1 MKHKKPTRVAVL
13 ACGLAF
19 TLIAA
24 VSGSKDVSA
33 SKITVTS
40 TTVASKTK
48 TTVASKTTKTT
59 VASKKTAAASKKT
72 TTTTAVAAPVAAPK
86 EIRLADIFPNAS
98 FAVRYAAMGIGA
110 FDKVEKQFG
119 LKINITEAAAPR
131 DTLLTM
137 VGGQADV
144 SVSSL
149 IPYLQVEQGGQH
161 VAGTFAPFLGGG
173 GVLVGLKKYE
183 ADRGTNLAKY
193 KGSIMGYTREGS
205 NSQLLLQLACENS
218 GMVWADQK
226 KIALAFGATTAAL
239 PLLQAGKVDLIAT
252 DPTTAVAAIDAGV
265 AYLVLNFNDP
275 KTATSLVGYQIG
287 TVYAF
292 NQSFVDKYP
301 EVTAAFTAA
310 LGKGLQAINA
320 VGDDAAKVLALF
332 PASIQKQLADG
343 WAKQWALVAPGI
355 MGTDGS
361 IPQKYIDETVRFG
374 VKTGQLTPAQS
385 ATDVVSAVIDNS
397 FIQKYLRG

>member
-1 MKHKKPTRVAVL
+1 MNQRKKPTRMAAL
-13 ACGLAF
+13 ACGLVF

-33 SKITVTS
+33 SKMTVTS

-48 TTVASKTTKTT
+48 TTIASKKTTKTT
-59 VASKKTAAASKKT
+59 VASKKTTKT
-72 TTTTAVAAPVAAPK
+72 TVAVPVAAPT
-86 EIRLADIFPNAS
+86 EIRVADIFTNAA
-98 FAVRYAAMGIGA
+98 FIVRYAAEGIGA
-110 FDKVEKQFG
+110 FAEVEKKFG
-119 LKINITEAAAPR
+119 LKIKVTEAASPR

-149 IPYLQVEQGGQH
+149 IPYLQVQQGGQK
-161 VAGTFAPFLGGG
+161 VKGVFAPFLGGG

-183 ADRGTNLAKY
+183 KDRGTNLALY

-205 NSQLLLQLACENS
+205 NSQLLMQLASENS
-218 GMVWADQK
+218 GLVWADQK
-226 KIALAFGATTAAL
+226 KNAIAFGTTSAAL

-265 AYLVLNFNDP
+265 AYLVLNFLDP
-275 KTATSLVGYQIG
+275 KTATPLVGYQIG

-301 EVTAAFTAA
+301 EVTYAFTAA
-310 LGKGLQAINA
+310 MGKGLQAINA

-332 PASIQKQLADG
+332 PKDTQKLLADG

-355 MGTDGS
+355 LGTDGTTGDR
-361 IPQKYIDETVRFG
+361 YIDDTVRFG
-374 VKTGQLTPAQS
+374 VKTGQLTPAQ
-385 ATDVVSAVIDNS
+385 AAVSRDVIDMS
-397 FIQKYLRG
+397 FINKFIKG